1 MSHQKTGTFDHMV
14 HTANAMVADIAEVFG
29 TTDRRFA
36 FRVLRAWLH
45 TLRDRLTVEEAAHFA
60 AQLPELVRGVYYD
73 GWNPSRVPV
82 KYGPEEFTAR
92 FAREASIPVED
103 VSWTAARVS
112 VIMQAHFSAGQL
124 EHALSQLPEWL
135 REIVAGVEMPAR
147 RPAAEGAVFADRA
160 VSAERLDRLERQLS
174 VLTEAVRTLVH
185 GLEQRPD
192 TEPNNHRTTRAARR
206 AHELLL
212 ADQS

>member
-1 MSHQKTGTFDHMV
+1 MSQQKTGTFDHMV

-29 TTDRRFA
+29 TKDRRFA

-45 TLRDRLTVEEAAHFA
+45 TLRDRLTVDEAAHFA

-82 KYGPEEFTAR
+82 RFGPEEFATR
-92 FAREASIPVED
+92 FAKEAGIPLED
-103 VSWTAARVS
+103 VSWTTARVS
-112 VIMQAHFSAGQL
+112 VIMQAHFSPGQL
-124 EHALSQLPEWL
+124 EHALVQLPEWL
-135 REIVAGVEMPAR
+135 RDIFAGVDLPMR
-147 RPAAEGAVFADRA
+147 GTAAEGVG
-160 VSAERLDRLERQLS
+160 STERLDRLEQQIS
-174 VLTEAVRTLVH
+174 VLTDAVRTLVH

-192 TEPNNHRTTRAARR
+192 TEPNNRRTTRAARR

-212 ADQS
+212 ASQS

>member
-29 TTDRRFA
+29 TTNRRFA

-45 TLRDRLTVEEAAHFA
+45 SLRDRLTVEESAHFA

-82 KYGPEEFTAR
+82 KYGSEEFTAR
-92 FAREASIPVED
+92 FAKQAGIPVDD
-103 VSWTAARVS
+103 VQWTAARVS

-124 EHALSQLPEWL
+124 EHALAQLPEWL
-135 REIVAGVEMPAR
+135 REIFAGIEMPAR
-147 RPAAEGAVFADRA
+147 RPAAEAVGDTG
-160 VSAERLDRLERQLS
+160 RLDQLERQLS
-174 VLTEAVRTLVH
+174 VLTEAVRTLVN

-192 TEPNNHRTTRAARR
+192 TEPNDHRTTRAARR
-206 AHELLL
+206 AHEVLL
-212 ADQS
+212 AGQS

>member
-1 MSHQKTGTFDHMV
+1 MAHQKTGTFDHMV

-45 TLRDRLTVEEAAHFA
+45 TLRDRLTVAEAAHFA

-82 KYGPEEFTAR
+82 RYGHDEFTAK

-124 EHALSQLPEWL
+124 EHALAQLPEWL
-135 REIVAGVEMPAR
+135 REIVAGVEMPAQ
-147 RPAAEGAVFADRA
+147 RPAADGAAPA
-160 VSAERLDRLERQLS
+160 VDRLDRLERQLS
-174 VLTEAVRTLVH
+174 VLTEAVRTLVS

-192 TEPNNHRTTRAARR
+192 TEPDEHRTARAARQ

-212 ADQS
+212 AGQS

>member
-36 FRVLRAWLH
+36 YRVLRAWLH
-45 TLRDRLTVEEAAHFA
+45 TVRDRLTVEEAAHFA

-82 KYGPEEFTAR
+82 RYGHDEFTQR
-92 FAREASIPVED
+92 FAKAASIPVED

-124 EHALSQLPEWL
+124 EHALAQMPEWL
-135 REIVAGVEMPAR
+135 REIVAGVEMPPS
-147 RPAAEGAVFADRA
+147 RPAAEGAA
-160 VSAERLDRLERQLS
+160 SAERMDRLEQQLS

-192 TEPNNHRTTRAARR
+192 TEPNEHRTAKAARQ

-212 ADQS
+212 AGQS